1 MFGFDVI
8 NEVLDFVPH
17 FVCDLAVAA
26 EKGDFD
32 VVVSCRM
39 ALFGNIG
46 FAEEIVDSHVE
57 IVREL
62 FQSGIISFTV
72 AELSLIHILYGGHR
86 GLPGA
91 CVPPAYFGARDAYVY
106 PVDRHAAQGHREQVP
121 CLVKKRR
128 RYRNNRRGASLG
140 ECPEGERQHRWKAD
154 AERGM
159 AFFTLPHA

>member
-8 NEVLDFVPH
+8 HEVLDFVPH
-17 FVCDLAVAA
+17 FVCDLAIAA

-62 FQSGIISFTV
+62 FSEWYNQLHGCRVRS
-72 AELSLIHILYGGHR
+72 LSTPDEKFREFAPYL
-86 GLPGA
+86 
-91 CVPPAYFGARDAYVY
+91 
-106 PVDRHAAQGHREQVP
+106 AALDFV
-121 CLVKKRR
+121 V
-128 RYRNNRRGASLG
+128 
-140 ECPEGERQHRWKAD
+140 
-154 AERGM
+154 
-159 AFFTLPHA
+159 F